1 MENVVLMANRSVQ
14 YGDCSKHRVGGSGIK
29 ALVNPQVGLHLLIE
43 LRPEVGTSKL
53 EHQHLGASHF
63 FFAERVENAHAVR
76 WSIAPSI
83 ADSLG
88 NAVTSGRAWAADP
101 FPASRDPRSS
111 LREYSWPVRNPA

>member
-1 MENVVLMANRSVQ
+1 MKNVILMANRSAQ
-14 YGDCSKHRVGGSGIK
+14 FGDCSKHRAGGRGIK
-29 ALVNPQVGLHLLIE
+29 ALVNPQVGLYRLIE
-43 LRPEVGTSKL
+43 LRPKVGPGKL

-63 FFAERVENAHAVR
+63 FFAESVENAHAVR

-88 NAVTSGRAWAADP
+88 NAVTSGMAWAADL

-111 LREYSWPVRNPA
+111 LREYSWQVRNPA